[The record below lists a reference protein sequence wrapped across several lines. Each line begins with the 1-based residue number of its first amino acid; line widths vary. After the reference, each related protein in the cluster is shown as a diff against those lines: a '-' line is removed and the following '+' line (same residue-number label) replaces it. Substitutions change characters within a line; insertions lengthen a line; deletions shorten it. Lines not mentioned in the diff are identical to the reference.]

1 MDIKDFKSG
10 VYQHQTTGYKSFIP
24 NEINH
29 SFVWSNPQINV
40 MLEKATLELGALNS
54 FSHFV
59 PDIGRFIKMHVAKEA
74 TQSSRIEGTQTNIA
88 DVFVSKEIVDPE
100 RRNDKQEVEN
110 YISAMNNAIEALA
123 QLPLSSRLLKNTHR
137 ILLQHVRGEH
147 KCPGEFRRSQNW
159 IGGASINDAAFVPPP
174 ASEVERL
181 MGDLENF
188 LHNESL
194 QIPHLIKIAI
204 AHYQFETI
212 HPFLDGNGRVGRLLI
227 TLYFIANGIID
238 KPILYV
244 SDFFEK
250 YKPLYYSNLTIA
262 RENNDLEQWI
272 KFFLEAVTQSCKNAT
287 QCLQD
292 IMLLRQKCEGECMQ
306 KMGKRAANARIL
318 LDHLYSS
325 PIVNAQDVANVLQIS
340 IVSAYNLIEAMEEN
354 GILRQ
359 MNDYKRN
366 KLYCFYDY
374 MELFNR

>member
-110 YISAMNNAIEALA
+110 YINAMNSAIEALPH
-123 QLPLSSRLLKNTHR
+123 LPLSSRLLKNTHR

-292 IMLLRQKCEGECMQ
+292 IMLLRQKCEGERVQ

-340 IVSAYNLIEAMEEN
+340 VVSAYNLIETMEEN

-374 MELFNR
+374 MNLFNR

>member
-110 YISAMNNAIEALA
+110 YINAMNSAIEALP

-159 IGGASINDAAFVPPP
+159 IGGASV
-174 ASEVERL
+174 
-181 MGDLENF
+181 
-188 LHNESL
+188 
-194 QIPHLIKIAI
+194 
-204 AHYQFETI
+204 
-212 HPFLDGNGRVGRLLI
+212 
-227 TLYFIANGIID
+227 
-238 KPILYV
+238 
-244 SDFFEK
+244 
-250 YKPLYYSNLTIA
+250 
-262 RENNDLEQWI
+262 
-272 KFFLEAVTQSCKNAT
+272 
-287 QCLQD
+287 
-292 IMLLRQKCEGECMQ
+292 
-306 KMGKRAANARIL
+306 
-318 LDHLYSS
+318 
-325 PIVNAQDVANVLQIS
+325 
-340 IVSAYNLIEAMEEN
+340 
-354 GILRQ
+354 Q
-359 MNDYKRN
+359 M
-366 KLYCFYDY
+366 
-374 MELFNR
+374 

>member
-110 YISAMNNAIEALA
+110 YINAMNSAIEALP

-292 IMLLRQKCEGECMQ
+292 IMLLRQKCEGERVQ

-340 IVSAYNLIEAMEEN
+340 VVSAYNLIETMEEN

-374 MELFNR
+374 MNLFNM

>member
-110 YISAMNNAIEALA
+110 YINAMNSAIEALP

-137 ILLQHVRGEH
+137 LLLQHVRGEH

-292 IMLLRQKCEGECMQ
+292 IMLLRQKCEGERVQ

-340 IVSAYNLIEAMEEN
+340 VVSAYNLIETMEEN

-374 MELFNR
+374 MNLFNR

>member
-110 YISAMNNAIEALA
+110 YINAMNSAIEALP

-292 IMLLRQKCEGECMQ
+292 IMLLRQKCEGERVQ

-340 IVSAYNLIEAMEEN
+340 VVSAYNLIETMEEN

-374 MELFNR
+374 MNLFNR

>member
-10 VYQHQTTGYKSFIP
+10 VYQLQTTGYRSFIP

-59 PDIGRFIKMHVAKEA
+59 PDIDRFIKMHVAKEA

-100 RRNDKQEVEN
+100 RKNDKQEVEN
-110 YISAMNNAIEALA
+110 YINAMNNAIESLPH
-123 QLPLSSRLLKNTHR
+123 LPLSSRLLKNTHR

-147 KCPGEFRRSQNW
+147 KCPGDFRRSQNW

-174 ASEVERL
+174 FSEVERL

-212 HPFLDGNGRVGRLLI
+212 HPFLDGNGRIGRLLI
-227 TLYFIANGIID
+227 TLYFIAHGIID

-250 YKPLYYSNLTIA
+250 HKPLYYSNLTIA

-272 KFFLEAVTQSCKNAT
+272 KFFLVAVTQSCRNAT

-292 IMLLRQKCEGECMQ
+292 IMLLRQKCEGERLQ

-325 PIVNAQDVANVLQIS
+325 PIVNAQDVANVLHIS
-340 IVSAYNLIEAMEEN
+340 VVSAYNLIETMEEN

-374 MELFNR
+374 MDLFNR

>member
-1 MDIKDFKSG
+1 MDIKNFKSG
-10 VYQHQTTGYKSFIP
+10 VYQYQTTGYKSFIP

-29 SFVWSNPQINV
+29 LFIWSNPQISV
-40 MLEKATLELGALNS
+40 MLEKATLALGSLNS

-59 PDIGRFIKMHVAKEA
+59 PDIGRFIKMHIAKEA

-88 DVFVSKEIVDPE
+88 DLFISKEIVAPE

-110 YISAMNNAIEALA
+110 YINAMNSAIDAL
-123 QLPLSSRLLKNTHR
+123 QCLPLSSRLLKNTHK

-147 KCPGEFRRSQNW
+147 KSPGEFRTSQNW

-174 ASEVERL
+174 ATEVGRL
-181 MGDLENF
+181 MSDWENF
-188 LHNESL
+188 LHNDSL

-212 HPFLDGNGRVGRLLI
+212 HPFLDGNGRIGRLII

-238 KPILYV
+238 KPILYL

-250 YKPLYYSNLTIA
+250 YKSLYYSNLTIA

-272 KFFLEAVTQSCKNAT
+272 KFFLEAVAQSCKNAT

-292 IMLLRQKCEGECMQ
+292 IMLLRQKCEGEYMQ
-306 KMGKRAANARIL
+306 KIGKRAANARIL
-318 LDHLYSS
+318 LDTLYSN
-325 PIVNAQDVANVLQIS
+325 PIVNAQDVANTLQIS
-340 IVSAYNLIEAMEEN
+340 LVSAYNLIEAMEEN
-354 GILRQ
+354 GILKQ
-359 MNDYKRN
+359 LNNYKRN
-366 KLYCFYDY
+366 KLYCFDEY
-374 MELFNR
+374 MRLFNR